1 MSGFKFDATNL
12 MKGLSEREIKTKAAL
27 GLYGNT
33 VSKKMEAY
41 AKSNRPWIDRTGK
54 ARQTLHTESPKW
66 IGNTLRLTLS
76 HGVDY
81 GVYLEFCNEKRYSVI
96 APTINYI
103 APKAIKG
110 LKNIIK

>member
-1 MSGFKFDATNL
+1 MGFKFDVTNL
-12 MKGLSEREIKTKAAL
+12 MQGLAEREIKTKAAL
-27 GLYGNT
+27 SLYGNT

-66 IGNTLRLTLS
+66 MGNTLRLTLS

-81 GVYLEFCNEKRYSVI
+81 GVYLEFCNERRYAI
-96 APTINYI
+96 IKPTIDYI
-103 APKAIKG
+103 TPSAIKG